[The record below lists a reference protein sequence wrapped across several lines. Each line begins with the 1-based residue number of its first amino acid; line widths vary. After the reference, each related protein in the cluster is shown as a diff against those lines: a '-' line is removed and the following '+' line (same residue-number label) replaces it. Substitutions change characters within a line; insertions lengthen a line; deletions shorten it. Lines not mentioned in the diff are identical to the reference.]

1 MAGSDR
7 QSFETSPPTR
17 FILIDPLLTALG
29 ANQSVGFDPPLRA
42 ISFGVDGAIRCDT
55 IGGNHAETIP
65 AAHLAVGIQ
74 HACNITR
81 MHKTGTTAIKLIGWY

>member
-1 MAGSDR
+1 MSTGR
-7 QSFETSPPTR
+7 NHFETAPATK
-17 FILIDPLLTALG
+17 FVLIDPLLAALG
-29 ANQSVGFDPPLRA
+29 ANQSHGFSPPLRG

-74 HACNITR
+74 HGCNITR
-81 MHKTGTTAIKLIGWY
+81 IHKTGTTATNLMGWY